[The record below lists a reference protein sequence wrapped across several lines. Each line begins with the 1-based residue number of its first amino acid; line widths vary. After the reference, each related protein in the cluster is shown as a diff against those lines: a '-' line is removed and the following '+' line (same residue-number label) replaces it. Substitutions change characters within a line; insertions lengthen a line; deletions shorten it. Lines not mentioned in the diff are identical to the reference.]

1 MLLMQNAQQRAKTQ
15 TTTTKA
21 DETTKKTN
29 RDRYKRAIQEGGGD
43 WGAEVAGARGNST
56 AHMKEKPKG
65 KAQKERQ
72 NAATATATAQQQQK
86 QKQKKKQEME
96 MEKLKQLLGDSAQ
109 WGQMANNIEKVIY
122 VNNNKLMVYQF
133 VCLKA

>member
-1 MLLMQNAQQRAKTQ
+1 MGCRSSRSK
-15 TTTTKA
+15 
-21 DETTKKTN
+21 
-29 RDRYKRAIQEGGGD
+29 
-43 WGAEVAGARGNST
+43 GNST